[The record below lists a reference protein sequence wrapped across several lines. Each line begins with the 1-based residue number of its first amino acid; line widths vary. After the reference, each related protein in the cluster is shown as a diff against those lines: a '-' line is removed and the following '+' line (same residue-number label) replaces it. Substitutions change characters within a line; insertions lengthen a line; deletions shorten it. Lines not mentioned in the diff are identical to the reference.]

1 MGYESQEDGYI
12 AKILQGDGAKIE
24 IGGLIGIMVE
34 EEEDIAN
41 IDLDSI
47 MAGEKK
53 VEKAPEVK
61 KEEVVVVE
69 AKP

>member
-53 VEKAPEVK
+53 VEKSPEVK

>member
-1 MGYESQEDGYI
+1 
-12 AKILQGDGAKIE
+12 
-24 IGGLIGIMVE
+24 MVE